1 MLNYITKKY
10 NIPLVKIKKY
20 CIIYLIALEPPE
32 NRNAHHLTNP
42 DTTIRQKKKEI
53 MRRSRRPLNV

>member
-10 NIPLVKIKKY
+10 NVPLVKIKKY

-32 NRNAHHLTNP
+32 NRNAHHPTNP
-42 DTTIRQKKKEI
+42 DTIRQKKKEI
-53 MRRSRRPLNV
+53 MRGSRRPLNV